1 VSHSLTDTYEASA
14 PIRASKADSARAI
27 FLRNRPATLGLIA
40 IILLI
45 AACFLEP
52 MLVPYSPLFI
62 NLHQR
67 FQAPFLGPHLLG
79 TDQLGRDMLAR
90 LLAAG
95 RISLAVGFFAMAISM
110 VVGTTIG
117 LIAGFYRGLVGAV
130 LMRIV
135 DAVLCFPSIF
145 LLLTLAALIDQS
157 IITITLIIAFSSWME
172 VARVVYS
179 QVLTLRERDFALA
192 AEAIGVSDA
201 MIMLRELLPNMMAPI
216 IVAATLNVARA
227 ILMESYMSYL
237 GYGVEPPTPSWGNML
252 TNAQEYLEAAPWLA
266 LLPGGAITLAVTS
279 FNFIG
284 DGLRDALD
292 PLRDRSA

>member
-1 VSHSLTDTYEASA
+1 VSQSLAEPYDVPHVPVRRINSGV
-14 PIRASKADSARAI
+14 AI
-27 FLRNRPATLGLIA
+27 FLRNKPASLGLVTIT
-40 IILLI
+40 LLF
-45 AACFLEP
+45 AACFLGP
-52 MLVPYSPLFI
+52 LLVPYGPLFI
-62 NLHQR
+62 NLHER
-67 FQAPFLGPHLLG
+67 FLAPFQGPHLLG

-95 RISLAVGFFAMAISM
+95 RISLVVGFFAMGISM
-110 VVGTTIG
+110 MVGTAMG
-117 LIAGFYRGLVGAV
+117 LVAGFYRGWVGAA
-130 LMRIV
+130 LMRFV

-179 QVLTLRERDFALA
+179 QVLTLRERDYALA
-192 AEAIGVSDA
+192 AEAIGASDA

-237 GYGVEPPTPSWGNML
+237 GYGIEPPTPSWGNML